1 MKCFKNAI
9 VYVEGKG
16 LVKCNVVFDE
26 KIQIYL
32 IYKAYIVS

>member
-16 LVKCNVVFDE
+16 LVKRNVVFDE
-26 KIQIYL
+26 RIQKISKFGFL
-32 IYKAYIVS
+32 